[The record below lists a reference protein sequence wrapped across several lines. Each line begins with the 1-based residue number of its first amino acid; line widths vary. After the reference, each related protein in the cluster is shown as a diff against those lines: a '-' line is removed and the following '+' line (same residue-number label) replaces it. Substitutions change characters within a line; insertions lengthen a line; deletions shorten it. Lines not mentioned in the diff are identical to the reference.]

1 MTQFLDAVSK
11 SLSGFGGRSESAWR
25 VLTLR
30 GIDALGGSSAK
41 SNLVESTMY
50 RILETLRP
58 LTVPSESAEL
68 EKGLVDIVKSS
79 ATLWKAAR
87 NDEMKIMIE
96 RRPDL
101 HSKEKWHAED
111 IEGFEEAPIPPD
123 ETVNTMGIQSL
134 CLFPTLLQTTA
145 RGETVVLHQ
154 GSALFAGSRVW
165 VQGMLEKKEHEQELA
180 KAVMDARSKVNAR
193 RTSFPTGP
201 NSPTEG
207 KFSKT

>member
-1 MTQFLDAVSK
+1 
-11 SLSGFGGRSESAWR
+11 
-25 VLTLR
+25 
-30 GIDALGGSSAK
+30 
-41 SNLVESTMY
+41 MY

-58 LTVPSESAEL
+58 LTVPSESTEL

-123 ETVNTMGIQSL
+123 ETVNTMG
-134 CLFPTLLQTTA
+134 
-145 RGETVVLHQ
+145 
-154 GSALFAGSRVW
+154 SASQVPPSCVSVPF
-165 VQGMLEKKEHEQELA
+165 
-180 KAVMDARSKVNAR
+180 
-193 RTSFPTGP
+193 
-201 NSPTEG
+201 
-207 KFSKT
+207 